1 MIRCLAWI
9 GLLASLLPVLAQAHP
24 LAPALLELKELD
36 ADRYAVLWRT
46 SVARVQ
52 GTDVQPQL
60 PPACR
65 ALGPARLSAE
75 ENQSQV
81 LRWEVYCGPGGLVGQ
96 TLAVSGLERSRI
108 SVILRLQPRQGEVVT
123 RLLDLDQPGFTVP
136 APAAPPPVFR
146 GYLELGVEHLLLGF
160 DHVLFVLGL
169 VLLVCGAF
177 PQAERKRLSSP
188 SPFHGGGE
196 GGGIPSLIWTL
207 TAFTLGHSV
216 TLALATL
223 GVVRVNPA
231 LTELAIAASI
241 VVLALE
247 LLRPNP
253 HSLLRRRPWLMALA
267 FGLLHGLGFAGALAE
282 VGLPAGEIPLA
293 LLAFN
298 LGIELAQLMLVTA
311 WLLLAWSWRRAG
323 ARPLPAALT
332 LVVPAYGIGTLAAFW
347 CLERMA
353 ALWL

>member
-1 MIRCLAWI
+1 MIRCLSWI
-9 GLLASLLPVLAQAHP
+9 GVLAALLPALAQAHP
-24 LAPALLELKELD
+24 LAPALLELRELETG
-36 ADRYAVLWRT
+36 RYAVLWRT

-60 PPACR
+60 PPACQ
-65 ALGPARLSAE
+65 ALGPARLTAE

-81 LRWEVYCGPGGLVGQ
+81 LRWDVDCGAGGLVGQ

-108 SVILRLQPRQGEVVT
+108 SVILRLEPLRGEVVT
-123 RLLDLDQPGFTVP
+123 RLLDLDQPSFTVP

-146 GYLELGVEHLLLGF
+146 GYLNLGIEHLLLGF

-169 VLLVCGAF
+169 TLLV
-177 PQAERKRLSSP
+177 RRLRP
-188 SPFHGGGE
+188 
-196 GGGIPSLIWTL
+196 LVVTV
-207 TAFTLGHSV
+207 TAFTLGHSI

-223 GVVRVNPA
+223 GFVRVNPA

-241 VVLALE
+241 GVLALE
-247 LLRPNP
+247 LLRPSP

-282 VGLPAGEIPLA
+282 VGLPAGEIPQA

-298 LGIELAQLMLVTA
+298 LGIELAQLMLVTG
-311 WLLLAWSWRRAG
+311 WLLLAWAWRRAG
-323 ARPLPAALT
+323 ARPLPAAVT
-332 LVVPAYGIGTLAAFW
+332 LLLPAYGIGTLAAFW
-347 CLERMA
+347 CLERAA

>member
-1 MIRCLAWI
+1 MTCFFVFITTAR
-9 GLLASLLPVLAQAHP
+9 AHP
-24 LAPALLELKELD
+24 LAPALLELKELE
-36 ADRYAVLWRT
+36 AGRYAVLWRT

-81 LRWEVYCGPGGLVGQ
+81 LRWDVDCGAAGLVGQ

-108 SVILRLQPRQGEVVT
+108 SVILRLEPRQGEVVT
-123 RLLDLDQPGFTVP
+123 RLLDLDQPSYTVP
-136 APAAPPPVFR
+136 PPAAPPPVFR
-146 GYLELGVEHLLLGF
+146 GYLALGIEHLLLGF

-169 VLLVCGAF
+169 LLLVRHLR
-177 PQAERKRLSSP
+177 PL
-188 SPFHGGGE
+188 
-196 GGGIPSLIWTL
+196 LVTV

-223 GVVRVNPA
+223 GLVRVNPA

-298 LGIELAQLMLVTA
+298 LGIELAQLMLVSA
-311 WLLLAWSWRRAG
+311 WLLLAWSWQRAG
-323 ARPLPAALT
+323 VRPLPATVT
-332 LVVPAYGIGTLAAFW
+332 LVLPAYGIGTLAAFW
-347 CLERMA
+347 CLERTA
-353 ALWL
+353 ALWT

>member
-1 MIRCLAWI
+1 MIRGLVWI
-9 GLLASLLPVLAQAHP
+9 GLLVSLLPVLARAHP
-24 LAPALLELKELD
+24 LAPALLELKELEG
-36 ADRYAVLWRT
+36 DRYAVLWRT

-52 GTDVQPQL
+52 GANVQPQL
-60 PPACR
+60 PSACR
-65 ALGPARLSAE
+65 ALGPARRSAE
-75 ENQSQV
+75 DNQSQV
-81 LRWEVYCGPGGLVGQ
+81 LRWEVQCGPGGLVGQ

-123 RLLDLDQPGFTVP
+123 RLLDLDQPSYTVP
-136 APAAPPPVFR
+136 TPATPPPVFR
-146 GYLELGVEHLLLGF
+146 GYLQLGIEHLLLGF

-169 VLLVCGAF
+169 LLLV
-177 PQAERKRLSSP
+177 RHSRL
-188 SPFHGGGE
+188 
-196 GGGIPSLIWTL
+196 LVATV

-223 GVVRVNPA
+223 GFVRVNPA

-241 VVLALE
+241 MVLALE

-253 HSLLRRRPWLMALA
+253 HSLLRRRPWLVALA

-282 VGLPAGEIPLA
+282 VGLPAGEIPQA

-298 LGIELAQLMLVTA
+298 LGIELAQLLLVTT
-311 WLLLAWSWRRAG
+311 WLLLAWSWRRVG

-347 CLERMA
+347 CLERTA